1 MYLYTADGNPSGE
14 LIYPVQVNNP
24 LNGTDI
30 DQGSVG
36 ETQREQCDHPGHT
49 RSCSERESCQGSGS
63 GQHGDETSGY
73 NTEVHKEMKKW
84 YMKMTKQGTE
94 DERKSVE
101 NYEEKESLEEQN
113 MQETEQDKDRSKEA
127 RQKGLS

>member
-14 LIYPVQVNNP
+14 LIYPVQVDNH

-30 DQGSVG
+30 DQGSAG

-49 RSCSERESCQGSGS
+49 QSCSERVSCQGSDT
-63 GQHGDETSGY
+63 GQHGNETAIIQKY
-73 NTEVHKEMKKW
+73 TKKMKKW
-84 YMKMTKQGTE
+84 YMKMTKQSTE

-101 NYEEKESLEEQN
+101 NYEEEEPLEEQN
-113 MQETEQDKDRSKEA
+113 MQETEQGRDRSKEV